1 MSERGQATTVRAL
14 ITVVQSGA
22 WRSVYGLMRVS
33 NPNLAAARPHRLIS
47 EEDKVV
53 CLPHQAPPRRA
64 GDVFEKSPGHGWKPL
79 SPRSLSTSPSLHL
92 HSLSP
97 PLSPITFGF
106 LLPPPPITSAVA
118 YYNLEMD
125 FKRELEEGVPE
136 WEKHGLAQWKQI
148 KWACQT
154 SRFVR
159 NK

>member
-1 MSERGQATTVRAL
+1 MRVL

-53 CLPHQAPPRRA
+53 CLPHQAPLRRA
-64 GDVFEKSPGHGWKPL
+64 GDVLRSRQVMAGNLSLPVHPLPLPL
-79 SPRSLSTSPSLHL
+79 SVCILSLH
-92 HSLSP
+92 LSP
-97 PLSPITFGF
+97 PLHLGF
-106 LLPPPPITSAVA
+106 FSSPPPPITSAVA

-125 FKRELEEGVPE
+125 FKRELEQGVPE